1 MQAGQS
7 SVLGLKER
15 LQCIS
20 PIRRGAPC
28 SVEVA
33 PEAAGVPPKVP
44 GDLGETGP
52 KAPLFG
58 LHALGQG
65 LGLRCRIVAEEGH
78 DGSELGRDGLGSV
91 FLPIHHRIGGNAH
104 PLSRLP
110 LQEAKLPAALLE
122 VLAQSLG
129 FFGII
134 LCSQGLE
141 GQRRLTTKGHRSP
154 GDSEP
159 FCSRS
164 LSDTES
170 KTVLVTLRLNGRL
183 AAF

>member
-1 MQAGQS
+1 MPAGQS

-20 PIRRGAPC
+20 PIRRDAPC

-91 FLPIHHRIGGNAH
+91 FLPIHHGI
-104 PLSRLP
+104 SRDPQHHGCLP
-110 LQEAKLPAALLE
+110 LQ
-122 VLAQSLG
+122 
-129 FFGII
+129 
-134 LCSQGLE
+134 
-141 GQRRLTTKGHRSP
+141 
-154 GDSEP
+154 
-159 FCSRS
+159 
-164 LSDTES
+164 
-170 KTVLVTLRLNGRL
+170 
-183 AAF
+183 